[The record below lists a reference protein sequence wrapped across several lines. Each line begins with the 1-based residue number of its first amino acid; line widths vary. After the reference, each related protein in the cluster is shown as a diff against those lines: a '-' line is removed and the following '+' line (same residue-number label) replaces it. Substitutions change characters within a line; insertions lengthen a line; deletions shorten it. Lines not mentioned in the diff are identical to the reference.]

1 MVNLNQKHR
10 TMISS
15 IQKMTQK
22 SGMLKNIFSALV
34 AMVALSQAAS
44 AQMIMRPGE
53 AIKLDTVVNSL
64 FEEIMPMLSPDR
76 KTLYFVRSLSPS
88 NTGGK
93 EAGQDVWYS
102 VVQQDGSWSRP
113 FNLGVP
119 INNDANNAVCGI
131 SNDGNTLY
139 LTNVYLH
146 KNKMEPGISFTRRDA
161 GGVWTAPVAL
171 EIQDMSI
178 QRGYLGGYMCPD
190 EKTLFLTMKSDDAV
204 GREDIYIS
212 TKQDDGKWSKPI
224 SLGKTINTV
233 GFEISPFYVAADSM
247 LYFASNG
254 HGGAGDA
261 DIFRSKRQDES
272 WTKWSKPENMGPQV
286 NGDGFDAYLMIPYD
300 STAFFVKENP
310 EVRYADI
317 YTVILR
323 DPARKAKEDSA
334 AAALAKANRKKGDKD
349 KSDKEKKGTD
359 DDDRDPSEIIR
370 ELMNRKRLVNNEFE
384 SILFDFGSSKLRP
397 ESKRILERAAKYLKD
412 HPTQGIEL
420 VGHTDNVDGEMVNQ
434 ILSDKRSYAAKE
446 YLMRKG
452 ISRNRILTHGFGK
465 QIYAAENQSAR
476 GRQQNRRA
484 EMNVLVDP
492 EEFKMQYQ
500 KVEAKP
506 LDEQV
511 KEQQAPAP
519 EPQKV
524 EPARETPAPASK
536 EPPKTAP
543 KSQPKV
549 TPKTSPKPA
558 QPGGAK
564 K

>member
-1 MVNLNQKHR
+1 
-10 TMISS
+10 
-15 IQKMTQK
+15 
-22 SGMLKNIFSALV
+22 MLKNILPALL
-34 AMVALSQAAS
+34 ALLALGQAAS

-53 AIKLDTVVNSL
+53 AVKLDTTVNSL

-76 KTLYFVRSLSPS
+76 KTLYFVRSLSPA

-102 VVQQDGSWSRP
+102 VQQTDGTWSRP

-131 SNDGNTLY
+131 SQDGNTLY

-146 KNKMEPGISFTRRDA
+146 KNKMEPGISFTKRDPA
-161 GGVWTAPVAL
+161 GSTWSAPVAL
-171 EIQDMSI
+171 DIQELNI

-212 TKQDDGKWSKPI
+212 LKQDDGKWSKPQ
-224 SLGKTINTV
+224 SLGKSINTV
-233 GFEISPFYVAADSM
+233 GFEISPFYVASDSM

-261 DIFRSKRQDES
+261 DIFRSKRQGDS
-272 WTKWSKPENMGPQV
+272 WTSWSKPENMGPQV
-286 NGDGFDAYLMIPYD
+286 NGDGFDAYLTIPYD

-323 DPARKAKEDSA
+323 DPAKKAKEDSLNA
-334 AAALAKANRKKGDKD
+334 AIAKASKKKGAGEG
-349 KSDKEKKGTD
+349 SDKKAKKGTD
-359 DDDRDPSEIIR
+359 DDDRDPAEIMR
-370 ELMNRKRLVNNEFE
+370 ELMTRNRLINNEFE

-397 ESKRILERAAKYLKD
+397 ESKRILDKAAKYMKD

-420 VGHTDNVDGEMVNQ
+420 IGHTDSVDSDMVNQ

-465 QIYAAENQSAR
+465 QIYVAENASIR

-484 EMNVLVDP
+484 EMNVLIDP
-492 EEFKMQYQ
+492 EEFRAQYQ
-500 KVEAKP
+500 KMEAKP
-506 LDEQV
+506 LD
-511 KEQQAPAP
+511 KQAQDLAPKNEPAP
-519 EPQKV
+519 KEVTPVETPKV
-524 EPARETPAPASK
+524 ETPAPAPK
-536 EPPKTAP
+536 EEPKATTPKAGAKPAAKKPAP
-543 KSQPKV
+543 KKAG
-549 TPKTSPKPA
+549 K
-558 QPGGAK
+558 
-564 K
+564 